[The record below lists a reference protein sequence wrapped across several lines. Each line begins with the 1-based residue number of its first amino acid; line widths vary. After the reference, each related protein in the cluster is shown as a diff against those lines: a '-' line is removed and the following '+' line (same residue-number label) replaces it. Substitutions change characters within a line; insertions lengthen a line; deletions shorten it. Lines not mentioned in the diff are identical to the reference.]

1 MIKELKN
8 LFFFLI
14 ISLFFFLTLKY
25 YFSDFNKKNSY
36 RALIQIDKKITTFSN
51 NLKLLTN
58 DTNNVAEYLEQVSD
72 KSKKTFNFWK
82 LINNHDK

>member
-8 LFFFLI
+8 LFFILI

-36 RALIQIDKKITTFSN
+36 RALSQIDKKITTFSN

-82 LINNHDK
+82 LINNNDK